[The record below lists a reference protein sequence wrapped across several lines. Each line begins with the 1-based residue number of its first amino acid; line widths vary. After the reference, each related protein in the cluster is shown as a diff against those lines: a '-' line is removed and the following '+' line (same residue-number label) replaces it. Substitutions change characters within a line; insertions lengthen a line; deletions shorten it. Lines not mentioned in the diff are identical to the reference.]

1 MHSCDACFF
10 RLCRRRVSKTCT
22 QYLWLVG
29 WFWFIIL
36 IAIIG
41 LPYCRVSCTSYV
53 YFMCICASNPTAHSA
68 GSFDSTLW
76 IITFTLGRLVLLPMV
91 YHQIEPCC
99 LLCLAGGLSARFHLI
114 LACCIEIRAE
124 GKKLSRGGN
133 QLFLQPPTDTIP
145 LAGNAPPAAFLETTL
160 IWCLQSCR

>member
-10 RLCRRRVSKTCT
+10 RLCRCRVSKTCT
-22 QYLWLVG
+22 QYIWLVG

-53 YFMCICASNPTAHSA
+53 YFMCICAFNPTARGA

-76 IITFTLGRLVLLPMV
+76 IITFTLGRLVLLPMF

-99 LLCLAGGLSARFHLI
+99 LLCLAGGLSARFHPI
-114 LACCIEIRAE
+114 LLYRNQ
-124 GKKLSRGGN
+124 SRR
-133 QLFLQPPTDTIP
+133 QKVI
-145 LAGNAPPAAFLETTL
+145 AGR
-160 IWCLQSCR
+160 QSAVPSTSNGYDSVGW